1 MAAPVPVAADRIAPD
16 FRSLPVNPNEGFP
29 QSFLLGFAERTYR
42 FEFYVNIAAE
52 QIPTGAADPRRRL
65 ELTRAT
71 GPAGGLRGML
81 VGTITRQDSSGD
93 VVLLRRRLLPG
104 LQYTARE
111 LLLTVEEMSLA
122 MGNLNGVGN
131 FGSVLTARVALR

>member
-1 MAAPVPVAADRIAPD
+1 
-16 FRSLPVNPNEGFP
+16 
-29 QSFLLGFAERTYR
+29 
-42 FEFYVNIAAE
+42 
-52 QIPTGAADPRRRL
+52 L

-71 GPAGGLRGML
+71 GPAGSLRGML

>member
-1 MAAPVPVAADRIAPD
+1 
-16 FRSLPVNPNEGFP
+16 
-29 QSFLLGFAERTYR
+29 
-42 FEFYVNIAAE
+42 
-52 QIPTGAADPRRRL
+52 
-65 ELTRAT
+65 
-71 GPAGGLRGML
+71 ML